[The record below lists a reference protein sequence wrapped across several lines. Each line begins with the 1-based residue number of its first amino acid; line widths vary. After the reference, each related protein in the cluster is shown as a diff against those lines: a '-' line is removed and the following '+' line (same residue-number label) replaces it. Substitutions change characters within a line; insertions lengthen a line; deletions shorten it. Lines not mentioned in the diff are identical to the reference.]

1 MQILHMHVNASYV
14 GSKMGQVDFLEI
26 KETWL
31 RRPPRRRVGKETL
44 ELSLTA
50 DTIFYGQF

>member
-1 MQILHMHVNASYV
+1 MHVNASYV